1 MFQRRSLALAGLALA
16 APGLARAQT
25 GPWPNRPIR
34 ILVGF
39 PAGGPTD
46 LVARLLQEPLQRVW
60 GQPVVVENRP
70 GASQIIASEA
80 IARSAP
86 DGYNLL
92 LAASTHS
99 SNPATQARLPYDT
112 MADFTLINVLYG
124 SPTVLFVP
132 AQSPIRD
139 ARHLVEEA
147 RRNPGMTFATSGP
160 GTSGHFA
167 QEMFARR
174 VGIEITHVPF
184 RGAAPALQE
193 VISGR
198 INATFSTLS
207 GAMPLAREGRLRPI
221 AIGGPQRAPALP
233 DVPTLDE
240 LGMSIPDTSPWYGF
254 IGPRGM
260 PRELVDRI
268 SNDSIALIREAAVAE
283 RIRDTGGI
291 LIAEGPDAFHAR
303 MLREIEENRE
313 MARVAGLAPS

>member
-1 MFQRRSLALAGLALA
+1 MPARRSLLLAALATPALA
-16 APGLARAQT
+16 QPT
-25 GPWPNRPIR
+25 WPTRPVR

-46 LVARLLQEPLQRVW
+46 LPARLLQEPLQRIW

-132 AQSPIRD
+132 GGSPIRS
-139 ARHLVEEA
+139 AAELVAEA
-147 RRNPGMTFATSGP
+147 RRSPGMTFATSGP

-174 VGIEITHVPF
+174 VGIEVTHVPF

-193 VISGR
+193 VVSGR
-198 INATFSTLS
+198 IAATFSTLA
-207 GAMPLAREGRLRPI
+207 GAMPLAREGRIRAI
-221 AIGGPQRAPALP
+221 AVGGPQRAPVLP

-240 LGMSIPDTSPWYGF
+240 LGMGIPDTSPWYGF

-260 PRELVDRI
+260 PRELVQKI
-268 SNDSIALIREAAVAE
+268 SDDSIALIREPGLSA

-313 MARVAGLAPS
+313 MARVAGLTPS